1 MTRETR
7 QWTIGIVTV
16 ALCLG
21 LTAQQAFAF
30 KILEPAEGAKLRSG
44 TTITARVDLGKDSNI
59 VQVRYYWYGEQD
71 DTLVEQ
77 EDTTA
82 TGSIVAPVAL
92 IGLSDHHPPFG
103 GPLLVPKDGIGPMR
117 LLAVAEIS
125 RGRLEKRSVFDEIL
139 VQVEPHAA
147 LTSIEFET
155 DKPLQLGRAGQSSA
169 FGHVDSMGKVFELPV
184 VGEFTDG
191 VTRRISTLGSG
202 TRYQSSNP
210 KIIRVLSNG
219 LLQIVGN
226 GKMILTVTNR
236 GKQAMLDVTV
246 EVNEEPNE
254 PPVADAGPN
263 QSVKAGTKV
272 KLSGLKSRDAEGEAL
287 YYSWSQVRGSKISLL
302 DVDNAEASFL
312 APIMSE
318 KRTYRFKLRVTDKK
332 GADSV
337 PAFVD
342 VTVEPLRLLKKAPN
356 FVLVSQESSTYP
368 RGYASGSR
376 FACGLV
382 G

>member
-1 MTRETR
+1 MNREAS
-7 QWTIGIVTV
+7 TV
-16 ALCLG
+16 KREAWRWNVSVFAAALYLG
-21 LTAQQAFAF
+21 LAAQPAQAF
-30 KILEPAEGAKLRSG
+30 KIIEPAEGAKLTSG
-44 TTITARVDLGKDSNI
+44 STVTARVDLGKDSGI

-71 DTLVEQ
+71 DTLVGQ
-77 EDTTA
+77 EDATA

-92 IGLSDHHPPFG
+92 IGLSDHDPAFG
-103 GPLLVPKDGIGPMR
+103 GPLRVPKDGIGPMR
-117 LLAVAEIS
+117 LLAVADIS
-125 RGRLEKRSVFDEIL
+125 RGRLGTRSVFDEIL
-139 VQVEPHAA
+139 VNVEPAA
-147 LTSIEFET
+147 SLAIIDFET
-155 DKPLQLGRAGQSSA
+155 DKPLHLGRTGQSSA
-169 FGHVDSMGKVFELPV
+169 FGHVDSLGKVFELPV

-210 KIIRVLSNG
+210 KVIQVLPNG

-236 GKQAMLDVTV
+236 DKQALLDVTV

-287 YYSWSQVRGSKISLL
+287 YYSWSQVRGSKIALL

-312 APIMSE
+312 APTVSE

-337 PAFVD
+337 PAYVD
-342 VTVEPLRLLKKAPN
+342 VTVEP
-356 FVLVSQESSTYP
+356 
-368 RGYASGSR
+368 
-376 FACGLV
+376 
-382 G
+382 

>member
-1 MTRETR
+1 VKRKAWAHSCCFITF
-7 QWTIGIVTV
+7 
-16 ALCLG
+16 ALCLA
-21 LTAQQAFAF
+21 LSAQHAFAF

-77 EDTTA
+77 DDTTA

-117 LLAVAEIS
+117 LLAVADIS

-139 VQVEPHAA
+139 VQVEPAAA

-169 FGHVDSMGKVFELPV
+169 FGHVDSLGKIFQLPV
-184 VGEFTDG
+184 VGEFADG

-210 KIIRVLSNG
+210 KIIRVLPNG

-236 GKQAMLDVTV
+236 GKQAMLDITV

-287 YYSWSQVRGSKISLL
+287 YYSWSQVRGSKIALL
-302 DVDNAEASFL
+302 DVDNAEPSFL
-312 APIMSE
+312 APTVSE

-337 PAFVD
+337 PVYVD
-342 VTVEPLRLLKKAPN
+342 VTVEP
-356 FVLVSQESSTYP
+356 
-368 RGYASGSR
+368 
-376 FACGLV
+376 
-382 G
+382 

>member
-1 MTRETR
+1 MKCETR

-21 LTAQQAFAF
+21 LTVQQVFAF

-44 TTITARVDLGKDSNI
+44 ATVATHVDLGKDSNI

-71 DTLVEQ
+71 DRLVEQ

-92 IGLSDHHPPFG
+92 IGLSDHRPPFG

-125 RGRLEKRSVFDEIL
+125 RGRLEKRSIFDEIL
-139 VQVEPHAA
+139 VQVEPQAT

-210 KIIRVLSNG
+210 KIIRVLPNG

-287 YYSWSQVRGSKISLL
+287 YYSWSQVRGSKIALL

-337 PAFVD
+337 PAYVD
-342 VTVEPLRLLKKAPN
+342 VTVEP
-356 FVLVSQESSTYP
+356 
-368 RGYASGSR
+368 
-376 FACGLV
+376 
-382 G
+382 